1 MRTLDVKIDKGKLR
15 KDKKEK
21 EEEVTFYF

>member
-1 MRTLDVKIDKGKLR
+1 LR

-21 EEEVTFYF
+21 EEERKEKISIKNKINK